1 MDPSFREEAAASG
14 TVTVIVNTNSDV
26 CTIRK
31 TSGVGIPIAQAC
43 AVFRHPSY
51 CAYLCFD
58 HELCHMLR
66 CSDGHAGSRDDIRVS
81 STGAFSQVQRL
92 THLASSRAGEVMQEL
107 REVLRQH
114 EASRVSM
121 RVRRRHVAAPQEPGY
136 ASRSVTTLPSGDVA
150 GAQPLPTHVRSVMTA
165 SSGGVSIFHALLERN
180 AVLHASCPPW
190 CRGGAALCGTR

>member
-31 TSGVGIPIAQAC
+31 TSGVGIPIAQVC
-43 AVFRHPSY
+43 AVFRHTSF
-51 CAYLCFD
+51 CAYICSA
-58 HELCHMLR
+58 HERCYMLR
-66 CSDGHAGSRDDIRVS
+66 CSDGHSRSWDYIRVS
-81 STGAFSQVQRL
+81 SICAFSQVKRL
-92 THLASSRAGEVMQEL
+92 THLSSSRAGEVMQEL

-150 GAQPLPTHVRSVMTA
+150 GAQPLTPYVRGVVTA
-165 SSGGVSIFHALLERN
+165 SSGGVSISHALLERD
-180 AVLHASCPPW
+180 AVLHASCSAW
-190 CRGGAALCGTR
+190 CR